1 MLHFVFI
8 SRGGLNTAGWLL
20 LDHASL
26 SFYDRDPRGIT
37 RRPVCLLIFTSPD
50 CIYET
55 LPSVSITS
63 VRSQDSIAQTF
74 GIRKYT
80 KSNLGEEVFMFR
92 ADSLQSK
99 IEWLEAIGTLLSQL
113 SSVSEQLVYGDAG
126 LSPESELKDI
136 SISRKRSL
144 KSVSIIPVVKT
155 PRRSLGT
162 ENIGDGSLQEGDL
175 DLSIRSSMLGDSVIS
190 DNASVI

>member
-1 MLHFVFI
+1 MLFT

-20 LDHASL
+20 LDRTSL

-37 RRPVCLLIFTSPD
+37 RRPDCLLNLASPD

-55 LPSVSITS
+55 VPSISVERFVRSCESIT
-63 VRSQDSIAQTF
+63 QTF

-80 KSNLGEEVFMFR
+80 KSNLGEELFIFR

-99 IEWLEAIGTLLSQL
+99 IEWLETIGTVLSQL
-113 SSVSEQLVYGDAG
+113 SSVTEQLVYGDAG
-126 LSPESELKDI
+126 LSPESEVKDK
-136 SISRKRSL
+136 SMSRKRSL
-144 KSVSIIPVVKT
+144 KSVSIIPIVKT
-155 PRRSLGT
+155 PRQSLDT
-162 ENIGDGSLQEGDL
+162 EDKGNGSFQTGDL

-190 DNASVI
+190 DDASVI